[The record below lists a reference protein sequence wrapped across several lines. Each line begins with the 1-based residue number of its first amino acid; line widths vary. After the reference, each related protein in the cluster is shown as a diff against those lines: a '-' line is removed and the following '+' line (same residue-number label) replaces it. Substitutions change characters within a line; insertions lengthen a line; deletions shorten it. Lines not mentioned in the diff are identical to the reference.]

1 MAADD
6 LSAPLGQETKRGRG
20 LSTAIKA
27 SLPQAIAIALA
38 TFLGAF
44 VLWAV
49 IADNPFGGEPMAV
62 VQIAPPGPT
71 APRVIGGP
79 AAHGA
84 PAIVAPNASGPAESG
99 PGRHD
104 GPPEGPVT
112 IPVLSGLPAP
122 PAPGVAD
129 SPANAGNSRTVTII
143 DGKTGARQEV
153 VIPGSSEPQTTPST
167 PAMPATP
174 GAPGTSDASPSAPA
188 AETQPND
195 QKLVETTPQGPI
207 PKIAANGMRPAEAYA
222 QPIKPVPGKPDAPRV
237 ALIVGGLGV
246 SASIS
251 NDAISKLPG
260 AVTLAFMPYS
270 YDVDHLAGRARR
282 AGHEI
287 LLQAPMEPFNY
298 PDNDSGPQ
306 TLLTTLS
313 PEQNLERL
321 YWLMSRF
328 QGYVGITGAMGARFT
343 ASEQAFTPILR
354 ETAKRGLIFV
364 DDGANPRSVA
374 ARVAG
379 GNNLPFAKADMVL
392 DSVPTPAE
400 IDHALGRL
408 EMTARE
414 RGVAVG
420 MASALPVSI
429 ERIAKWAKAAESRGL
444 QLVPITAVA
453 SKAKQS

>member
-1 MAADD
+1 
-6 LSAPLGQETKRGRG
+6 
-20 LSTAIKA
+20 
-27 SLPQAIAIALA
+27 
-38 TFLGAF
+38 
-44 VLWAV
+44 
-49 IADNPFGGEPMAV
+49 
-62 VQIAPPGPT
+62 
-71 APRVIGGP
+71 
-79 AAHGA
+79 
-84 PAIVAPNASGPAESG
+84 
-99 PGRHD
+99 
-104 GPPEGPVT
+104 
-112 IPVLSGLPAP
+112 
-122 PAPGVAD
+122 
-129 SPANAGNSRTVTII
+129 
-143 DGKTGARQEV
+143 
-153 VIPGSSEPQTTPST
+153 
-167 PAMPATP
+167 
-174 GAPGTSDASPSAPA
+174 
-188 AETQPND
+188 
-195 QKLVETTPQGPI
+195 
-207 PKIAANGMRPAEAYA
+207 
-222 QPIKPVPGKPDAPRV
+222 
-237 ALIVGGLGV
+237 
-246 SASIS
+246 
-251 NDAISKLPG
+251 
-260 AVTLAFMPYS
+260 
-270 YDVDHLAGRARR
+270 
-282 AGHEI
+282 
-287 LLQAPMEPFNY
+287 MEPFNY

-374 ARVAG
+374 ARIAG

-414 RGVAVG
+414 RGIAVG

-444 QLVPITAVA
+444 QLVPITAAA